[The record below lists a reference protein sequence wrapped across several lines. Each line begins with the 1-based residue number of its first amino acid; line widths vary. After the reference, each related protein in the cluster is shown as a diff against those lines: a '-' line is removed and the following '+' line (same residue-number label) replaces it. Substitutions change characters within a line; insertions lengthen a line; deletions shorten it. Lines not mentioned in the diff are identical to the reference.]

1 MTKDQLLHELQ
12 QDTYVALRPSPV
24 HGIGV
29 FAIRDIPKGCRTI
42 FSRGVGDWVKLS
54 FEEVERLPAHSRN
67 LIETYCLY
75 DDTHYFVPD
84 YGFKLMDLV
93 LYLNHSDEPNIVSVN
108 EGEQFEALRD
118 IKAGEELLVNYG
130 SIAAGLE
137 SYSD

>member
-42 FSRGVGDWVKLS
+42 FSRGVGDWVRLS